1 MGGTRSSDGP
11 SLRDF
16 MVQQQLQQ
24 SSGSS
29 LQSHASLAA
38 VEQNETAAAGV
49 PYLSEADVHGR
60 GRRGEN
66 ME

>member
-1 MGGTRSSDGP
+1 
-11 SLRDF
+11 